1 MSTLISIDHFHFN
14 TAQIAPT
21 ITSTLKSHTFGT
33 KWKLVGEEDDDAD
46 DHKSETENKNQSNV
60 STSSIVNTQKMV
72 YPTGM

>member
-1 MSTLISIDHFHFN
+1 MSTLISIDHFDFD

-21 ITSTLKSHTFGT
+21 ITSKSHTFRT

-60 STSSIVNTQKMV
+60 STLSIVDTQKMV
-72 YPTGM
+72 YPTGT